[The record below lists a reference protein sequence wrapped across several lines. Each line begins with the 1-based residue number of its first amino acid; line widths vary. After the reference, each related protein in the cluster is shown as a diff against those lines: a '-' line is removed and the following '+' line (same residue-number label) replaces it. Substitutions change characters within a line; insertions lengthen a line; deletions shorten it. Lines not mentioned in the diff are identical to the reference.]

1 MIAYIEGRLAEVCA
15 NACVV
20 VTEGGVGYEVSLPQQ
35 TRLQLPERG
44 GHVRFYICHIV
55 REDAQELFGVETADG
70 RETFIVLATTAEVG
84 ASAALRI
91 LTAYRPDDVRWLL
104 LEDDVLARTQIRGV
118 GKKSAQHIFLEL
130 KYKLKVEDMPAAASL
145 QLGVPGSVYRDALT
159 GLEGLGYAEAEAAP
173 VLKNILHEEPDLEVS
188 EALRAA
194 LKALARERQK

>member
-1 MIAYIEGRLAEVCA
+1 MGR
-15 NACVV
+15 
-20 VTEGGVGYEVSLPQQ
+20 
-35 TRLQLPERG
+35 
-44 GHVRFYICHIV
+44 
-55 REDAQELFGVETADG
+55 TADVYCADVHFQSG
-70 RETFIVLATTAEVG
+70 RTDGPRHPFRVPPRRP
-84 ASAALRI
+84 AAL
-91 LTAYRPDDVRWLL
+91 V
-104 LEDDVLARTQIRGV
+104 LEDDVLALTQVSGI

-130 KYKLKVEDMPAAASL
+130 KYKLKVEDIPAAASL

>member
-1 MIAYIEGRLAEVCA
+1 MLTSI
-15 NACVV
+15 
-20 VTEGGVGYEVSLPQQ
+20 SK
-35 TRLQLPERG
+35 
-44 GHVRFYICHIV
+44 
-55 REDAQELFGVETADG
+55 
-70 RETFIVLATTAEVG
+70 VG
-84 ASAALRI
+84 ARTALGILSAF
-91 LTAYRPDDVRWLL
+91 RPDDLRRLV
-104 LEDDVLARTQIRGV
+104 LEDDVLALTQVSGI

-159 GLEGLGYAEAEAAP
+159 GLEGLGYAEAAP

>member
-20 VTEGGVGYEVSLPQQ
+20 VTEGGVGYEVFVPQQ
-35 TRLQLPERG
+35 TLLALPARG
-44 GHVRFYICHIV
+44 SLVRFYTCHIV
-55 REDAQELFGVETADG
+55 REDAQELYGFETWDE
-70 RETFIVLATTAEVG
+70 RQTFLVLISISKVG
-84 ASAALRI
+84 ARTAPADLRR
-91 LTAYRPDDVRWLL
+91 LVV
-104 LEDDVLARTQIRGV
+104 EDDVLALTQVSGI

-130 KYKLKVEDMPAAASL
+130 KYKLKTEDMPAAAVL
-145 QLGVPGSVYRDALT
+145 QLGVPGSVYRDALN

>member
-20 VTEGGVGYEVSLPQQ
+20 VTEGGVGYEVFVPQQ
-35 TRLQLPERG
+35 TLLALPARG
-44 GHVRFYICHIV
+44 SLVRFYTCHIV
-55 REDAQELFGVETADG
+55 REDAQELYGFETWDE
-70 RETFIVLATTAEVG
+70 RQTFLVLISISKVG
-84 ASAALRI
+84 ARTALADLRR
-91 LTAYRPDDVRWLL
+91 LVV
-104 LEDDVLARTQIRGV
+104 EDDVLALTQVSGI

-130 KYKLKVEDMPAAASL
+130 KYKLKTEDMPAAAVL
-145 QLGVPGSVYRDALT
+145 QLGVPGSVYRDALN